1 MTQRRILQ
9 LAYYEALE
17 LWNREKEES
26 DYWDDEYHKFKEK
39 KAWTEL
45 QEISQLLYNEEHER
59 D

>member
-26 DYWDDEYHKFKEK
+26 DYWDDEYHKFKER

-45 QEISQLLYNEEHER
+45 QEISQLLEKEAR
-59 D
+59 